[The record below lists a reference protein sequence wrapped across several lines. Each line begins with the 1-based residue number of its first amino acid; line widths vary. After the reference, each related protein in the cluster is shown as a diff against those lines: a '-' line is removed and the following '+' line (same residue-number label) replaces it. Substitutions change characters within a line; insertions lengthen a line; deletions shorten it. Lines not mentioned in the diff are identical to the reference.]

1 MMIGAKLPWSKTA
14 VHGILEIEGES
25 GDCTPFGW
33 DKVCISPHAQNYG
46 KRTNTQ
52 LESEPTECRTLERY
66 FHSGVRA

>member
-14 VHGILEIEGES
+14 VQGILEIEGES
-25 GDCTPFGW
+25 SDCTLFGW
-33 DKVCISPHAQNYG
+33 DKVCISPHARSSE
-46 KRTNTQ
+46 KCTDTQ